1 MTNRQSNIIFYS
13 VISIIIYAL
22 IINYTHPEFYENFS
36 KSKDELLIKESM
48 DKGEYNIALTI
59 YQKIEQE
66 RIDSNNENNVETAT
80 VYEDMAQLY
89 SLLGN
94 KIEEKNYYLK
104 SIDIKKN
111 LKKVDVFGFAET
123 YSKLGAI
130 AEKETQ
136 YDQAQVFYE
145 KSLLKRLGNTE
156 KEEDEGMIDGMHQ
169 SRQRYMRLNNEG
181 TIAVFKKL
189 GAIHTIKKENDI
201 AKKYYERALTA
212 SNLTFGEEDNKTL
225 EIKKTMKRLG
235 Y

>member
-36 KSKDELLIKESM
+36 KSKDELSIKESM

-104 SIDIKKN
+104 SIDIKQN
-111 LKKVDVFGFAET
+111 LKKVDVFSFAET

-189 GAIHTIKKENDI
+189 GTIHTIKKENDI

-212 SNLTFGEEDNKTL
+212 SKLTSGEEDSKTL
-225 EIKKTMKRLG
+225 EIKKTMERLG